1 MASAAQFL
9 TLQQFEQT
17 YGDEKPYYEYWF
29 GEAIQKSMPTS
40 LHGSTQILLGML
52 IFARGWK
59 VASEVEVEVVA
70 ICESNSGSGCGSEP
84 NRIAVSDKTLR
95 ALH

>member
-9 TLQQFEQT
+9 SLQQFEQA

-29 GEAIQKSMPTS
+29 GEAIQKSMPIS
-40 LHGSTQILLGML
+40 LHGSTQILVGRL

-59 VASEVEVEVVA
+59 VASEVRLKLSPFANPIPDLVA
-70 ICESNSGSGCGSEP
+70 DPSPIESP
-84 NRIAVSDKTLR
+84 FPTKPF
-95 ALH
+95 AL